1 MEMISLI
8 AASVAMVVG
17 VGAIAAFGGGS
28 TRRQALRTVLHA
40 AVPLIAA
47 IYYALSA
54 WGFARPDVDGPDA
67 WFSFRY
73 VGWAITSTLLL
84 AGLAITACPSGR
96 RPYGLIAAIV
106 FADLAMILAG
116 AVTESTSGWT
126 STLWFCVGI
135 LAFVALLALIWLP
148 LREVAD
154 TGHPLRKEIFVRH
167 AGLLTTLWSLYP
179 LAFLLGPSG
188 AGLAG
193 VTAMVILYALLDLAA
208 KVGYGLAV
216 VLEDQRL
223 AAMEP
228 AERTWPPAP
237 DQRRTRAFSDAADA
251 KAGEIQAARDPEPAD
266 ADDRAAF
273 AQSEAPPAEA
283 EAEAEAARLRR
294 QAARQRARDAARV
307 AASDAAAMARDRIS
321 ALQRRSAGVPA
332 ATRDAAALARDR
344 FSALQR
350 RSAGVPA
357 ATRDAAALA
366 RDRLLDLHHRSAGV
380 RTAARQ
386 RALGGAAASR
396 RVAGEFA
403 QRMSGPLER
412 SKRYVVR
419 AGDKTL
425 FVVQPRVRRITTAPA
440 PPPVDVTLRHR
451 RRPPVK
457 AKGSWPF
464 GRLTKEDAVPVA
476 ILAGSLLAIA
486 LQSKREEE

>member
-96 RPYGLIAAIV
+96 RPYGLIAAIT

-237 DQRRTRAFSDAADA
+237 DQRRTRRFSDAADA
-251 KAGEIQAARDPEPAD
+251 KAGEAEAIPDPEPAD
-266 ADDRAAF
+266 EDARDRAAF

-283 EAEAEAARLRR
+283 EAEAEADAARLRR

-321 ALQRRSAGVPA
+321 ALQRTAHGTP
-332 ATRDAAALARDR
+332 
-344 FSALQR
+344 QR
-350 RSAGVPA
+350 TGVPA

-440 PPPVDVTLRHR
+440 PPPVDVTPRHR

>member
-237 DQRRTRAFSDAADA
+237 DQRRTRRFSDAADA
-251 KAGEIQAARDPEPAD
+251 KAGEAGAIPDPEPAD
-266 ADDRAAF
+266 EDARDRAAF
-273 AQSEAPPAEA
+273 AQSEASPPEA
-283 EAEAEAARLRR
+283 EAEAEADAVRLRR

-307 AASDAAAMARDRIS
+307 AASDAAAMARDRI
-321 ALQRRSAGVPA
+321 
-332 ATRDAAALARDR
+332 
-344 FSALQR
+344 SALQR

-440 PPPVDVTLRHR
+440 PPPVDVTPRHR

-464 GRLTKEDAVPVA
+464 GRLTKEDAVPIA